1 MLRKEKLSWSR
12 AVFGLHLKSNI
23 GLKRFKNSGLQ
34 NPSNVKTRLLLPALL
49 LSLFIVA
56 CSKSPSDENA
66 TQSEESALNTSTS
79 LGVTG
84 YWSGEWALLKEFRA
98 GIIPSGKMRGS
109 VAQSE
114 EDISGQVQLTGALG
128 CFQNDG
134 GRTIMNV
141 KAERK
146 NQRITGA
153 VVGAT
158 NPLDKIDFTITLVDS
173 SRMVGEFVIHSN
185 SEKDTIDCSGSEGKL
200 ELLRN

>member
-1 MLRKEKLSWSR
+1 
-12 AVFGLHLKSNI
+12 
-23 GLKRFKNSGLQ
+23 
-34 NPSNVKTRLLLPALL
+34 
-49 LSLFIVA
+49 
-56 CSKSPSDENA
+56 
-66 TQSEESALNTSTS
+66 
-79 LGVTG
+79 
-84 YWSGEWALLKEFRA
+84 
-98 GIIPSGKMRGS
+98 
-109 VAQSE
+109 
-114 EDISGQVQLTGALG
+114 
-128 CFQNDG
+128 
-134 GRTIMNV
+134 MNV

>member
-1 MLRKEKLSWSR
+1 MVRKERFFRPRVMLG
-12 AVFGLHLKSNI
+12 FHLTSNI
-23 GLKRFKNSGLQ
+23 GLKRSKNSGLQ
-34 NPSNVKTRLLLPALL
+34 NRSAVKSSLLPPALL
-49 LSLFIVA
+49 LSLFVVA
-56 CSKSPSDENA
+56 CSKSPSDEKA
-66 TQSEESALNTSTS
+66 TQAKESALHASTS
-79 LGVTG
+79 LGLSG

-98 GIIPSGKMRGS
+98 GIIPSGQMRGS

-134 GRTIMNV
+134 GRTIMDV
-141 KAERK
+141 KATRK
-146 NQRITGA
+146 NQSITGA
-153 VVGAT
+153 VIGAT

-185 SEKDTIDCSGSEGKL
+185 SKKDAIDCSGSDGKL